1 VPFDHFNLIAKYYD
15 RGIDFIPSEELIQL
29 LGLPTKGS
37 LLDAGGGT
45 GRVAAA
51 LRTQAGRIVVSDPSR
66 GMLRYAREK
75 ELVAICAPGEHLPF
89 PSGSFD
95 RILMV
100 DAFHHVLDQGR
111 TIDELWRVLQ
121 PGGRILI
128 IEPDI
133 HQFIV
138 RLIALGEKILLMRS
152 HFLSH
157 EKITSLF
164 NGKNARVKVVKSMN
178 NVMVLV
184 EKAR

>member
-1 VPFDHFNLIAKYYD
+1 
-15 RGIDFIPSEELIQL
+15 
-29 LGLPTKGS
+29 
-37 LLDAGGGT
+37 
-45 GRVAAA
+45 
-51 LRTQAGRIVVSDPSR
+51 
-66 GMLRYAREK
+66 
-75 ELVAICAPGEHLPF
+75 LVAICAPGEHLPF

-164 NGKNARVKVVKSMN
+164 NGKNARARVVKSMN